1 MNADYQQA
9 RVTRDPRFDGTF
21 FVAVKTTNIFC
32 RSICPA
38 NTALEK
44 NVEYFHLAQQAMSAG
59 YRPCLRCRPDSA
71 PHSFAWQGVHT
82 TVQRGI
88 RLLSQYK
95 ELSIT
100 EIATK
105 LGITDRYFRQLF
117 QQHLG
122 LSPKQYQLFDKV
134 LFAKQLLHQSNLTI
148 EHIAHA
154 SGFTSARRLQHNL
167 KK

>member
-1 MNADYQQA
+1 MNKDYQQA
-9 RVTRDPRFDGTF
+9 RLTREPRFDGTF
-21 FVAVKTTNIFC
+21 FVAVKIINIFC
-32 RSICPA
+32 RSICPT

-44 NVEYFHLAQQAMSAG
+44 KVEYFHLTQQAMSAG
-59 YRPCLRCRPDSA
+59 YRPCLRCRPHSA
-71 PHSFAWQGVHT
+71 PHSYASQRVHT

-95 ELSIT
+95 KLSIK

-105 LGITDRYFRQLF
+105 LGITERYFRPLF